1 MASHRAVSRFILR
14 RRPACWG
21 CAPQILPSVSWDS
34 RGERSREEW
43 QARITERHTYLI
55 YCMWPDCR
63 VFGFT
68 WIQPFAAVV
77 FHHLPPGTP
86 SADTITEAVNTF
98 WCELYTN
105 NTCRAVE
112 ILPPS
117 RPAYNFTAW
126 VAVKKKKI
134 SQIKIKLMMFLI
146 IRSSNK
152 NYFFSKK
159 GS

>member
-1 MASHRAVSRFILR
+1 MRLTESDVFSLDLVGTVREWSPMAEKSYGQPPCHESVYPLAPVSLLGL
-14 RRPACWG
+14 CS
-21 CAPQILPSVSWDS
+21 QILPSVSWDS

-43 QARITERHTYLI
+43 QVWITERHTYLI

-68 WIQPFAAVV
+68 LIQPFAAVV
-77 FHHLPPGTP
+77 FHHLPPGTT

-112 ILPPS
+112 ILPPLLGC
-117 RPAYNFTAW
+117 N
-126 VAVKKKKI
+126 KKK
-134 SQIKIKLMMFLI
+134 
-146 IRSSNK
+146 
-152 NYFFSKK
+152 YFS
-159 GS
+159 